1 MSVFGQIAAA
11 AIPAVIG
18 GVMGKSAAKYG
29 AGANRYAVDQQM
41 RPYNLKE
48 PYYDRLYSG
57 SKDALNN
64 ALAIGAYTGPHMP
77 V

>member
-29 AGANRYAVDQQM
+29 AGANTLRCRSADAALQPEGAVLRSAVQ
-41 RPYNLKE
+41 RC
-48 PYYDRLYSG
+48 
-57 SKDALNN
+57 
-64 ALAIGAYTGPHMP
+64 
-77 V
+77 